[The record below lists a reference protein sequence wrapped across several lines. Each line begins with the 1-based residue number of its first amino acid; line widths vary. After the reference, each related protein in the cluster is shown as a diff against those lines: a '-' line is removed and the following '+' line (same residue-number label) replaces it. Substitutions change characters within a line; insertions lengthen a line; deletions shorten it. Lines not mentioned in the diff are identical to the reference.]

1 MVSGSVEGR
10 TTCPKLKNDL
20 NTVLTCFS
28 PISKDKKLLMPND
41 NTEIDF
47 LIATDCISEG
57 QNLQDCDYLI
67 NYDIH
72 WNPVRIIQRFGR
84 IDRIGS
90 KNKVIQLVNFW
101 PDVTLDEYINLKAKV
116 ETRMK
121 IVDMTATG
129 DDNLLS
135 DEEKTDLEYRKAQL
149 RRLQDEVVDIE
160 DMTTGISIMD
170 LGLNEF
176 RLDLL
181 DYIKHHP
188 DIDKSPF
195 GLHSNKNDNIPE
207 ALRKSIEIS
216 EKIQEKVAPTLEQ
229 QEKIQQ
235 LVEGVNIPKFE
246 VSSQALDAMRNLT
259 DNSALRAVQDN
270 VNVMKLGTLQMSPE
284 INEAIAAVN
293 NNALKSI
300 RELSI
305 KSSLPNYQFD
315 IPAIKIWDD
324 LGTKATA
331 NLISG
336 LNTFVNNSAM
346 REIQAITSRL
356 GKWLQTIDFSP
367 LTSILENIR
376 TAGFDHDYREV
387 NDVFLKAMFD
397 AKWFP
402 YAGWIANFRIVD
414 EMIEILNT
422 SRASKNRVK
431 RIDRLIFS
439 YYDKDEIDNF
449 KRRWRKMG
457 LPSYMVRILVQTVQA
472 YHRREYAL
480 TVSAL
485 STLWEGIIQEKVNDN
500 SYRVSKK
507 TRENLSKLIEENE
520 FDKIFSSFCEEFIFY
535 DCRKVE
541 EVKPDVPG
549 RHGIAHCWYNTY
561 PNRKVALNAIL
572 FTDFLLGLKPL
583 DKTEEKENG

>member
-1 MVSGSVEGR
+1 M
-10 TTCPKLKNDL
+10 
-20 NTVLTCFS
+20 
-28 PISKDKKLLMPND
+28 
-41 NTEIDF
+41 
-47 LIATDCISEG
+47 
-57 QNLQDCDYLI
+57 
-67 NYDIH
+67 
-72 WNPVRIIQRFGR
+72 
-84 IDRIGS
+84 
-90 KNKVIQLVNFW
+90 
-101 PDVTLDEYINLKAKV
+101 
-116 ETRMK
+116 
-121 IVDMTATG
+121 
-129 DDNLLS
+129 
-135 DEEKTDLEYRKAQL
+135 
-149 RRLQDEVVDIE
+149 
-160 DMTTGISIMD
+160 
-170 LGLNEF
+170 
-176 RLDLL
+176 
-181 DYIKHHP
+181 
-188 DIDKSPF
+188 
-195 GLHSNKNDNIPE
+195 
-207 ALRKSIEIS
+207 
-216 EKIQEKVAPTLEQ
+216 
-229 QEKIQQ
+229 
-235 LVEGVNIPKFE
+235 
-246 VSSQALDAMRNLT
+246 
-259 DNSALRAVQDN
+259 
-270 VNVMKLGTLQMSPE
+270 NVMKSRALQISPE
-284 INEAIAAVN
+284 INAAIASAN
-293 NNALKSI
+293 NNAIKNVG
-300 RELSI
+300 ELAI
-305 KSSLPNYQFD
+305 KSSLHNYKFD
-315 IPAIKIWDD
+315 IPAIKILDD
-324 LGTKATA
+324 LGKNATA

-336 LNTFVNNSAM
+336 LNTLINNSAM
-346 REIQAITSRL
+346 REIQSVTSRL
-356 GKWLQTIDFSP
+356 GKWLQTVDFSP

-376 TAGFDHDYREV
+376 AVGFGHDHREV

-402 YAGWIANFRIVD
+402 YAGWIASLRIVD

-422 SRASKNRVK
+422 SRASRNRIK

-449 KRRWRKMG
+449 KRRWRKLE

-480 TVSAL
+480 TVSTL

>member
-1 MVSGSVEGR
+1 MEG
-10 TTCPKLKNDL
+10 
-20 NTVLTCFS
+20 LT
-28 PISKDKKLLMPND
+28 
-41 NTEIDF
+41 ID
-47 LIATDCISEG
+47 
-57 QNLQDCDYLI
+57 
-67 NYDIH
+67 
-72 WNPVRIIQRFGR
+72 
-84 IDRIGS
+84 
-90 KNKVIQLVNFW
+90 
-101 PDVTLDEYINLKAKV
+101 
-116 ETRMK
+116 
-121 IVDMTATG
+121 
-129 DDNLLS
+129 
-135 DEEKTDLEYRKAQL
+135 
-149 RRLQDEVVDIE
+149 
-160 DMTTGISIMD
+160 
-170 LGLNEF
+170 
-176 RLDLL
+176 
-181 DYIKHHP
+181 
-188 DIDKSPF
+188 
-195 GLHSNKNDNIPE
+195 SNKNDNIPE
-207 ALRKSIEIS
+207 ALQKSIETS
-216 EKIQEKVAPTLEQ
+216 ENLQEKFSTVLEQ
-229 QEKIQQ
+229 QKRMQQ
-235 LVEGVNIPKFE
+235 LVEGANIPKIE
-246 VSSQALDAMRNLT
+246 VSTQALETMRNIT
-259 DNSALRAVQDN
+259 DNSALRVAQDN
-270 VNVMKLGTLQMSPE
+270 MNVMKSRALQISPE
-284 INEAIAAVN
+284 INAAIASAN
-293 NNALKSI
+293 NNAIKNVG
-300 RELSI
+300 ELAI
-305 KSSLPNYQFD
+305 KSSLHNYKFD
-315 IPAIKIWDD
+315 IPAIKILDD
-324 LGTKATA
+324 LGKNATA

-336 LNTFVNNSAM
+336 LNTLINNSAM
-346 REIQAITSRL
+346 REIQSVTSRL
-356 GKWLQTIDFSP
+356 GKWLQTVDFSP

-376 TAGFDHDYREV
+376 AVGFGHDHREV

-402 YAGWIANFRIVD
+402 YAGWIASLRIVD

-422 SRASKNRVK
+422 SRASRNRIK

-449 KRRWRKMG
+449 KRRWRKLE

-480 TVSAL
+480 TVSTL